1 MGCGASR
8 GGGAEAPYDVG
19 ELTVEQR
26 AEREAEAGRVAVS
39 AYVGH
44 LLLGDD
50 KFRGMLGQMVDPAAA
65 DAERAEMY
73 IECRERLAG
82 YCSPYIENP
91 FLQLFR
97 SKLAAA
103 QIERFLGLEMDAGR
117 LAEAIVRTIKV
128 YPHLVFYPDADL
140 PEEARREDVEE
151 IFRRLFDKTPLET
164 LTEAHTEALREE
176 KEEAKQRKA
185 VADEPAPPRLKGNQK
200 RPKDEAAFFTAEQR
214 AAARLESLVGDQSA
228 NKAQQ
233 KANQR
238 LAKEGPRVLHHGG
251 GGDSTADAVIVVPPE
266 PGWGLEEGG
275 AVNVDKF
282 EAEMAR
288 YIDAKNQARVAE
300 QARRS
305 RTAAAEEAERRGR
318 VQQLQEE
325 QAVARQLTSKQR
337 WKGAGQRL
345 IEAEREFH
353 RPDIRGARERARRK
367 QAAAQPGAAAAAA
380 LAVAAP
386 DGSSRAPAVAKGV
399 GKPVR
404 ATGPRVLGLDERN
417 HAVWAAG
424 RGTTRITFAVDEQL
438 DNSRYKLSHSSKRPQ
453 RKAAAPDGTRG
464 GRVQQQDGQ
473 PSAPLRADAD
483 QRWFEMTFDGA
494 GSLGISCA
502 HCGPFMEEVY
512 VQAVQKGSLAAQQG
526 LQPGCTL
533 RCVACVFIMKCLP
546 WHHPLVALALCV
558 HAWWVGAGRVAV
570 CGVGA
575 ARMLPWWW
583 RRADQRCCGGVAS
596 RSITQSSRRGDE
608 VSGWTLG
615 QVVQRMVELGRPVT
629 LTFEPPPDL
638 SSAEGGNGG
647 DGGGG
652 GGGGVA
658 AGRAPAGMQEAALQR
673 ERQERERRELARL
686 LEQGERPEIA
696 AARAAAAVEAAAAA
710 PPQSSGDG
718 DGEGTDTP
726 EGEAQEVGCLA
737 GAGSEQEAQSTSSE
751 QEQGQE
757 EEDGDSAQEPSED
770 AERVEA
776 DGLAQKRSKR
786 SAKPSIFKD
795 QAQAKAAKAERQE
808 ALVADK
814 ARRRERGKK
823 RRRRRKEKQRITMLE
838 AEVLASEYRVGDDY
852 SAFGRLW
859 KAVQKQPGCPDY
871 KKFKQWVQLQQE
883 GEDL

>member
-367 QAAAQPGAAAAAA
+367 QAAAQPGAAAAA

-453 RKAAAPDGTRG
+453 HKAAAPDGTRG

-512 VQAVQKGSLAAQQG
+512 VQAVQTGSLAAQQG

-533 RCVACVFIMKCLP
+533 RCVA
-546 WHHPLVALALCV
+546 
-558 HAWWVGAGRVAV
+558 
-570 CGVGA
+570 
-575 ARMLPWWW
+575 
-583 RRADQRCCGGVAS
+583 
-596 RSITQSSRRGDE
+596 GDE

-710 PPQSSGDG
+710 PPQSTGDG

-726 EGEAQEVGCLA
+726 EGEAQEGGCLA

-823 RRRRRKEKQRITMLE
+823 RRRRRKEKEHITMLE